1 MPFPIG
7 QIVSDALGP
16 VTGLVDDLFTSEQE
30 KKKAERLMQEV
41 RQRMQGKL
49 LEVKQGLIEQR
60 GRVVVAEAK
69 GESWLQRSW
78 RPITMLVFVALIVL
92 HWLGVAGTQLPPGV
106 QQSVYDLIKL
116 GLTGYVVGRS
126 AEKVTDRWSRGKEAG
141 RDTEHAKALQRL
153 QAQTPD
159 TLER

>member
-7 QIVSDALGP
+7 KIVSDALGP
-16 VTGLVDDLFTSEQE
+16 VTDMVDDLFTSDQE
-30 KKKAERLMQEV
+30 RKKAERLMQKV
-41 RQRMQGKL
+41 KQRMQSKL
-49 LEVKQGLIEQR
+49 LDVKQKLIEQR

-78 RPITMLVFVALIVL
+78 RPITMLVFVVLIVL

-126 AEKVTDRWSRGKEAG
+126 AEKVTDRWSRGKEAE
-141 RDTEHAKALQRL
+141 RNTQEAKRMERL
-153 QAQTPD
+153 QEKTPD
-159 TLER
+159 SIS

>member
-16 VTGLVDDLFTSEQE
+16 VTDMVDDLFTSDQE
-30 KKKAERLMQEV
+30 RKKAERLMQKV
-41 RQRMQGKL
+41 KQRMQSKL
-49 LEVKQGLIEQR
+49 LDVKQKLIEQR

-78 RPITMLVFVALIVL
+78 RPITMLVFVVLIVL

-126 AEKVTDRWSRGKEAG
+126 AEKVTDRWSRGKEAE
-141 RDTEHAKALQRL
+141 RNTQEAKRMERL
-153 QAQTPD
+153 QEKTPD
-159 TLER
+159 SIS

>member
-1 MPFPIG
+1 MPFPVG

-16 VTGLVDDLFTSEQE
+16 VTDMVDDLFTSDQE
-30 KKKAERLMQEV
+30 RKKAERLMQKV
-41 RQRMQGKL
+41 KQRMQSKL
-49 LEVKQGLIEQR
+49 LDVKGKLIEQR

-78 RPITMLVFVALIVL
+78 RPITMLVFVVLIVL

-126 AEKVTDRWSRGKEAG
+126 AEKVTDRWSRGKEAE
-141 RDTEHAKALQRL
+141 RNTQEAKRMERL
-153 QAQTPD
+153 QEKTPD
-159 TLER
+159 SIS